1 MELDPKPEKTAKELK
16 QLRQLKDKGRLQP
29 DEEVNRK
36 KQEDAAKRIDRLL
49 AHARSL
55 TVPEYANLDNLE
67 SADPDV
73 YKLLLKEG
81 VTVDKSEHSPFVN
94 AAIWFNEVD
103 HKHTFNGDFANCCAN
118 YAMASRWVG
127 KANDIPE
134 IQMYYLEF
142 KHREA
147 FISYWFQERDDIEI
161 FSKTQVDTFN
171 KFAAEEKACL
181 DALSSMSIGGQ
192 GDAGADEST
201 EDDDAMELERIEME
215 MERLKTERDDR
226 YYKVMGYG
234 PSHIPNIQQGGFS
247 EWVVRTFLLMRDEIT
262 ALMDH
267 QRAGVPDMHARIRA
281 HVQKLSEL
289 TNEGGRRDFFD
300 KLEANNKTWGVIG
313 PFEGDA
319 SVFRDADGDN
329 AMTEG

>member
-1 MELDPKPEKTAKELK
+1 M
-16 QLRQLKDKGRLQP
+16 
-29 DEEVNRK
+29 
-36 KQEDAAKRIDRLL
+36 
-49 AHARSL
+49 
-55 TVPEYANLDNLE
+55 PEYANLDNLE

-81 VTVDKSEHSPFVN
+81 VTVDKTEHSPFVN
-94 AAIWFNEVD
+94 ATIWFNEVD
-103 HKHTFNGDFANCCAN
+103 HKHTFNGDFANCRAN

-134 IQMYYLEF
+134 VQTYYLEACKEYREQKRATQPQF

-147 FISYWFQERDDIEI
+147 FISYWFQERDTDIEI
-161 FSKTQVDTFN
+161 FSKTQVDTLN
-171 KFAAEEKACL
+171 KFVAEEKACL

-192 GDAGADEST
+192 GDAGADENT
-201 EDDDAMELERIEME
+201 GDDDAMEMERIEME

-267 QRAGVPDMHARIRA
+267 QRAGAPDMHARISA